1 MRKANIKT
9 ILFIAG
15 LTACGMATAGKGGF
29 PTPLPPMIVKT
40 AVDTQEKALIITG
53 RNFGAT
59 MPTVML
65 ADQVLDVKHF
75 SEHEIVANLP
85 RDLATATYG
94 VIVTTT
100 GQNRANSNLFSTTL
114 PSSKKTGL

>member
-1 MRKANIKT
+1 MRKASIKT

-15 LTACGMATAGKGGF
+15 LTTCGMATADKGGF
-29 PTPLPPMIVKT
+29 PAPLSPTIVKT
-40 AVDTQEKALIITG
+40 ALNAQEKALVITG

-59 MPTVML
+59 PPTVML
-65 ADQVLDVKHF
+65 ADQTLDVKHF

-85 RDLATATYG
+85 RDFAAATYG

-100 GQNRANSNLFSTTL
+100 GQNRTHSNLFSATL
-114 PSSKKTGL
+114 PSSKKMEL